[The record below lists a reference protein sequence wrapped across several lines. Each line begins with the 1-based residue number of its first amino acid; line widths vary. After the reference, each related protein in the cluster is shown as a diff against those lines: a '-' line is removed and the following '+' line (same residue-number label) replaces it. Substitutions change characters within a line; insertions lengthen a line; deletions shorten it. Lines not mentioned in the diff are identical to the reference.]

1 MRKLFRPTLTRRVL
15 LALLSAFC
23 ATWVVLIAFQ
33 YVEVRIQ
40 EDSSPGLRQ
49 AGSQLADMLSTINDP
64 AEVRIVVAAIDRSI
78 RNARQRVHVPGTVVL
93 QVWDRSDSHT
103 VFSSSPETRV
113 SLPTILGRQIRE
125 VDHGQ
130 IYEVI
135 RFDTA
140 RWSVLVAQSRL
151 ASDWVLKSLSSDLTK
166 YMLVAF
172 PFMLLPMW
180 LAIRQGLR
188 PLRELSERIASR
200 GSEDLTPVGVDP
212 KYAELAPLVTALDG
226 LLVQMLRKV
235 RGEQNFVANAA
246 HELRTPLAVISAQA
260 HVLVKGQTEYE
271 RLEAQ
276 RPLSAAIAR
285 ASHLVHQLL
294 VLARLEMAHSAPLTT
309 TIDVVQW
316 VREEIA
322 SLAPAAMAR
331 NMEISLE
338 APECLSASLDLHA
351 LQSVLQNLVDNA
363 VRYGYENGRIVVE
376 LASFRLGRDVIV
388 LAVADD
394 GPGILE
400 CDRSRVFD
408 RFYRGRHDDARGAG
422 LGLTIVKQAAARMG
436 GVVQVT
442 SGLDGRGSRFEVH
455 IPANSAIRQ
464 ARIVESH

>member
-1 MRKLFRPTLTRRVL
+1 
-15 LALLSAFC
+15 
-23 ATWVVLIAFQ
+23 VVLIAFQ
-33 YVEVRIQ
+33 YVEVRLQ
-40 EDSSPGLRQ
+40 EDSSPALSQ
-49 AGSQLADMLSTINDP
+49 AGSQLADMLSTIDDP
-64 AEVRIVVAAIDRSI
+64 AEVRIIVAAIDRSI

-93 QVWDRSDSHT
+93 QVWDRRDSNI
-103 VFSSSPETRV
+103 VFSSSPATRV
-113 SLPTILGRQIRE
+113 SLPRIPERQTRQ
-125 VDHGQ
+125 VDHGL
-130 IYEVI
+130 IYEAI

-166 YMLVAF
+166 YMLIAL

-226 LLVQMLRKV
+226 LLAQLLRKV
-235 RGEQNFVANAA
+235 RGEQSFVANAA

-260 HVLVKGQTEYE
+260 HVLVKGQTEDE

-294 VLARLEMAHSAPLTT
+294 VLARLEMAHSAPLTRE
-309 TIDVVQW
+309 IDVVQW
-316 VREEIA
+316 AREEIA
-322 SLAPAAMAR
+322 SMAPAAMAR

-338 APECLSASLDLHA
+338 APERLSASLDLHA

-363 VRYGYENGRIVVE
+363 IRYASDNGRIVVE
-376 LASFRLGRDVIV
+376 LTLLQLGRDVMM

-394 GPGILE
+394 GPGIPE
-400 CDRSRVFD
+400 CERSRVFD
-408 RFYRGRHDDARGAG
+408 RFYRGQHNDARGAG
-422 LGLTIVKQAAARMG
+422 LGLTIVKQAAARMN
-436 GVVQVT
+436 GVVEVT
-442 SGLDGRGSRFEVH
+442 SGLDGRGSRFAVH
-455 IPANSAIRQ
+455 IPVRAS
-464 ARIVESH
+464 S